1 LTETQLLLSGDVYYL
16 PVRDGVW
23 LRTTEGSFVLRGRDV
38 AAWLARLGPLFD
50 RGVTPEQLFDALTPA
65 RARYLRSLVDLLQQ
79 RQVLHREQPAA
90 RTREADATG
99 GSGRGDEHLALKVA
113 TAGMVVAGST
123 GYATL
128 AADAL
133 AQAGF
138 RDVVVPAEP
147 DHPTATELSGRHLV
161 GFFPAER
168 ANAALALADRV
179 SADGIGTWLGLVR
192 GRALLLKG
200 HLAGHASACLRCAW
214 RRLNHRSV
222 ALPPDDGIGAAAQLA
237 AGVLSQEVARV
248 LVDHDS
254 RPLTEAAV
262 IDLDTLQI
270 WRSAVDVDPTCPSVS
285 RHDRAGVPAPR
296 TASFPN
302 LVLSARCFGPLASC
316 SPEGLPQLP
325 LTMLRLVLNPV
336 GRAEPTVL
344 RDGPLVVAETMAHA
358 RTESLSLSV
367 ERYLPTGWGTAVGVA
382 ADTTVATA
390 RALTHWADTWL
401 TEGWSDRAVDQS
413 TAARNRLGSLAGHLP
428 PVRHQAH
435 PSGMWRAWTAGGAP
449 LTGFDPGQAE
459 QRALLAALAGRQ
471 HPGWPGEMVPATPP
485 YVGEHLQRRT
495 AALGLRARP
504 APLPA
509 LVSAHLV
516 GVEIGQDGGQ

>member
-1 LTETQLLLSGDVYYL
+1 MTGTPLLLSDDVYYL

-23 LRTTEGSFVLRGRDV
+23 LRTAEGSFVLRGRDV

-50 RGVTPEQLFDALTPA
+50 RGVTPEQLFDSLAPA
-65 RARYLRSLVDLLQQ
+65 QARYLRGLVDLLRQ
-79 RQVLHREQPAA
+79 RQVLRRDPSDA
-90 RTREADATG
+90 RTGEADPTG
-99 GSGRGDEHLALKVA
+99 GNGRNDGRPAQR
-113 TAGMVVAGST
+113 AGMVVAGPA
-123 GYATL
+123 GYAAL

-138 RDVVVPAEP
+138 RDIVVPADP
-147 DHPTATELSGRHLV
+147 DGPTATELAGRHLV
-161 GFFPAER
+161 GFFPAGQ
-168 ANAALALADRV
+168 ADAALALADRV
-179 SADGIGTWLGLVR
+179 AADGAGTWLGLVR

-200 HLAGHASACLRCAW
+200 HLAGHPSACPRCAW

-222 ALPPDDGIGAAAQLA
+222 ALPTGDGIGAAAQLA

-248 LVDHDS
+248 LVDGDR
-254 RPLTEAAV
+254 RPLGEAAV

-270 WRSAVDVDPTCPSVS
+270 WRSAVDVDPTCPTVG
-285 RHDRAGVPAPR
+285 RHDRAGVPTPR

-302 LVLSARCFGPLASC
+302 LVLGARCFGPLASC

-336 GRAEPTVL
+336 GRAEPATL
-344 RDGPLVVAETMAHA
+344 RDGPLVVAETMTHA

-367 ERYLPTGWGTAVGVA
+367 ERYLPTGSGAAVGVA
-382 ADTTVATA
+382 VDTTVATA

-401 TEGWSDRAVDQS
+401 TDGWSDRVVDQP
-413 TAARNRLGSLAGHLP
+413 TAARHRLGGLAGHLP

-449 LTGFDPGQAE
+449 LTGLGPEQAE

-471 HPGWPGEMVPATPP
+471 HPGWSGEVTPATPP
-485 YVGEHLQRRT
+485 YAGELPQRHT

-516 GVEIGQDGGQ
+516 GVEIGQDGGR